1 MSILRL
7 FAIMIVVCVGM
18 ARAQQIDPFEKQAL
32 SLVKTMPA
40 SDLDAKLPGL
50 PFAKWLEQ
58 VIGLKAGMIWQLTE
72 CGKQVVTAGETE
84 IDLPACA
91 EFNALLPD
99 RRRVFIAVGVGTFK
113 KGLIGKPAF
122 FGAVIEW
129 NATLYQVRQLYDLP
143 EMLRAMERGSDSLLS
158 QRQTTATKNQIVN
171 LPSIN
176 AGSIQ
181 IVTFSGYPSWLP
193 LNIPDV
199 PDPGPPPSP
208 PSLPM
213 LQELEKVSEG
223 VLQSRAI
230 TRVNPVYPPN
240 ARKLNAIGT
249 VEVEVTI
256 SEAGLVVDA
265 RAINGHLALRSAAVE
280 AARKWVFKPAVFN
293 DTPVKIKGILTFTF
307 GPGAK

>member
-18 ARAQQIDPFEKQAL
+18 ARARQIDPFEKQAL

-40 SDLDAKLPGL
+40 SGLDAKLPGL
-50 PFAKWLEQ
+50 PFGRWVEQ
-58 VIGLKAGMIWQLTE
+58 VVGAKAGVMWQLTE
-72 CGKQVVTAGETE
+72 CGQQAVNAGGAE

-99 RRRVFIAVGVGTFK
+99 KRRVFIAVSVGTFK

-122 FGAVIEW
+122 FSAVIER
-129 NATLYQVRQLYDLP
+129 NAAFYQVRQLRDLP
-143 EMLRAMERGSDSLLS
+143 EMLRAMESGSESLLDR
-158 QRQTTATKNQIVN
+158 RQTTTTKSRIVN

-176 AGSIQ
+176 AGSIR
-181 IVTFSGYPSWLP
+181 IVRLSGYPSWLP
-193 LNIPDV
+193 LNIPDD
-199 PDPGPPPSP
+199 PDPTPDPTP
-208 PSLPM
+208 PSLPL
-213 LQELEKVSEG
+213 LQDLEKVSEG

-230 TRVNPVYPPN
+230 SKVNPVYPPN
-240 ARKLNAIGT
+240 ARKLNATGT

-256 SEAGLVVDA
+256 SEVGIVVDA
-265 RAINGHLALRSAAVE
+265 RAISGHLALRSAAVE